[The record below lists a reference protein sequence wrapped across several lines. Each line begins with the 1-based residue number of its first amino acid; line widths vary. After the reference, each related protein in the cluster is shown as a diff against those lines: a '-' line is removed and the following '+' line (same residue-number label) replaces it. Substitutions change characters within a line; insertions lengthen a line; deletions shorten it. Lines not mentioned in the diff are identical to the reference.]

1 MLTNDGRVEI
11 AVVSSTAD
19 GTVALR
25 DPFELGGR
33 NGGDAPGDP
42 PYPRIGRNVI
52 APRPRWSRHQKVA
65 WCG

>member
-1 MLTNDGRVEI
+1 MLTKDGGVEI

-33 NGGDAPGDP
+33 NGGDAPGDRSTAEVEP
-42 PYPRIGRNVI
+42 SPEGRLVRML
-52 APRPRWSRHQKVA
+52 AEV
-65 WCG
+65 G